1 MSRQSDAF
9 MSGDQVPRESV
20 GEGLVRQIFGFND
33 SIMLVRVEFAEGAVG
48 DVHSHPHSQ
57 VTFVESGE
65 FDIFID
71 GVEKRL
77 RAGDSFYAEP
87 GKDHGAVCRKAG
99 ALIDAFSPVRQDFLD
114 GDHY

>member
-1 MSRQSDAF
+1 MSRQSAAF
-9 MSGDQVPRESV
+9 MSGDQIPREEV
-20 GEGLVRQIFGFND
+20 GEGLVRQIFGYND
-33 SIMLVRVEFAEGAVG
+33 SIMLVRVEFEDGAVG

-57 VTFVESGE
+57 VTYVESGE

-77 RAGDSFYAEP
+77 GPGDSFYAEP
-87 GKDHGAVCRKAG
+87 GKDHGAKCRKAG
-99 ALIDAFSPVRQDFLD
+99 ALIDVFNPVREDFLA